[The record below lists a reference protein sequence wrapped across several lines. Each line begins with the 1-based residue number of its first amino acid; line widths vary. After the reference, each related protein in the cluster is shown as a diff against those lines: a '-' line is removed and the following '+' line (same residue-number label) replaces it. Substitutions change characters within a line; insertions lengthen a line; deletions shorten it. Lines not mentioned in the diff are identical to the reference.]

1 MISKV
6 TFTPATT
13 GASAVTLHD
22 PATSTTRFLSKID
35 GVVGPPAPRDVT
47 RARPGVDGIVD
58 QTAYLGERNI
68 TLEGELWGATGG
80 ASMNDLS
87 TISEAFYSSLLSP
100 GRLEWTLENGD
111 VRWCNVKLAGGIETS
126 IEGASR
132 LVSYQ
137 VQLRA
142 SDPRV
147 YKGPYAT
154 AKNSVSLPLTPVTG
168 PTSAIYYTLGPT
180 AATNL
185 VNAGTAPSPPV
196 LTIKSP
202 TSNAIVDLLRVTVTP
217 PSSYSSIAQ
226 GGSSLVFE
234 WDTAATNT
242 IVSGAS
248 TATIDSATRTFTVT
262 AGTWDVSPGASS
274 EFPMLYPGTSTAVW
288 TFVGLSS
295 TVTGA
300 ECKFEWFDAYW

>member
-6 TFTPATT
+6 TFTPAMS

-22 PATSTTRFLSKID
+22 PATSTTRFLSKAD
-35 GVVGPPAPRDVT
+35 GLVGPPAPRDVT
-47 RARPGVDGIVD
+47 RVRPGVDGIVD
-58 QTAYLGERNI
+58 QSSYLGERSI

-80 ASMNDLS
+80 ASLADLS
-87 TISEAFYSSLLSP
+87 TISEAFSSTMLSP

-111 VRWCNVKLAGGIETS
+111 VRWCNCKLAGGIETS

-132 LVSYQ
+132 LVQYQ

-154 AKNSVSLPLTPVTG
+154 AKNSVSLPLTPITFDG
-168 PTSAIYYTLGPT
+168 TLYYTLGPT

-196 LTIKSP
+196 LTIKGP
-202 TSNAIVDLLRVTVTP
+202 TSAGLVDYLNVTVTP
-217 PSSYSSIAQ
+217 PSAYSSLAQ
-226 GGSSLVFE
+226 GGSSIVFA
-234 WDTAATNT
+234 WDTAATSEIT
-242 IVSGAS
+242 LSGAI
-248 TATIDSATRTFTVT
+248 ATIDVASRSFTVNS
-262 AGTWDVSPGASS
+262 GSWLVSPSAAS
-274 EFPMLYPGTSTAVW
+274 EFALLYPGTSTASW
-288 TFVGLSS
+288 TTRTLVSGY
-295 TVTGA
+295 TGA